1 MSSEVIIDIYSEFIT
16 EEEVQEAMEKF
27 WDAVKKEDA
36 RHDNH
41 PFLDKKINI
50 KE

>member
-27 WDAVKKEDA
+27 WAYFSVA
-36 RHDNH
+36 YHQH
-41 PFLDKKINI
+41 LAF
-50 KE
+50 